1 MRSEACSVFN
11 RALGQMQMEMEM
23 EMEQMQ
29 MQMAASPPCLVREIA
44 GKGVGMLAQRKL
56 YPGDLIVAE
65 KPVLTMPQAVFE
77 SDRESTIEWLDKS
90 IDQLGIA
97 ETELLMSLTDNW
109 SDPND
114 PDDLTYI
121 GLFYTNCM
129 AWEGDV
135 VICPILATANHA
147 CRPNAQFLPRVDKG
161 VTELR
166 ATYVIEPGEEV
177 NISYLSMTEEGGER
191 RSVRQMELWRG
202 YGFHC
207 NCQACTLVASE
218 FDNEEELREN
228 LKQLQ
233 MVGAKNWDEID
244 ASEYLEGISRL
255 QGNMKHI
262 MDVLA
267 ICFHA
272 SKDQALRLE
281 YGVRCLTLVLSIY
294 GPGSPEAENWR
305 ERLEV
310 LQLWRECSLLHHI

>member
-1 MRSEACSVFN
+1 MKCQPRSV
-11 RALGQMQMEMEM
+11 
-23 EMEQMQ
+23 
-29 MQMAASPPCLVREIA
+29 
-44 GKGVGMLAQRKL
+44 
-56 YPGDLIVAE
+56 
-65 KPVLTMPQAVFE
+65 
-77 SDRESTIEWLDKS
+77 
-90 IDQLGIA
+90 
-97 ETELLMSLTDNW
+97 
-109 SDPND
+109 ND
-114 PDDLTYI
+114 
-121 GLFYTNCM
+121 
-129 AWEGDV
+129 
-135 VICPILATANHA
+135 H
-147 CRPNAQFLPRVDKG
+147 Q
-161 VTELR
+161 
-166 ATYVIEPGEEV
+166 V

-272 SKDQALRLE
+272 SKDQVVYLRENIRYRPLQALRLE

-294 GPGSPEAENWR
+294 GPVSPEVNKNLPPYATTFLCSGGK
-305 ERLEV
+305 LEGEV
-310 LQLWRECSLLHHI
+310 GGVATLEGMQPSPSYLNNL